1 MTEKGYYR
9 IIIGTGFYWCDSYVI
24 ETERPTTDYGALTD
38 MLIDYMVEKKDY
50 RIMDMENEY
59 EWGEEE
65 DGYEVIRERR
75 NPEWKHYS
83 DEFVQGGNCGN
94 VLMHYGEFR
103 IEDISENEINEN
115 DVIIKESEV
124 A

>member
-1 MTEKGYYR
+1 MAAYYR
-9 IIIGTGFYWCDSYVI
+9 FIIGTGTAWVDTYVL
-24 ETERPTTDYGALTD
+24 EVEEPTTDYGALTD
-38 MLIDYMVEKKDY
+38 MFIDWMVERGDP

-65 DGYEVIRERR
+65 DGYETVHEKA

-94 VLMHYGEFR
+94 VLFHYGEFR